1 MDKIEKELAKLS
13 AKERVWVKEI
23 LEKILRKDVRGV
35 EVKKLKARKD
45 IFRIRKGSIRIIYRD
60 NNGAISILA
69 IERRND
75 NTYAKFG

>member
-1 MDKIEKELAKLS
+1 MDKIEKELLKLS
-13 AKERVWVKEI
+13 AKERARVREI
-23 LEKILRKDVRGV
+23 LEKIARKDMRGV

-45 IFRIRKGSIRIIYRD
+45 IFRVRKGDIRIIYRD
-60 NNGAISILA
+60 NNGSISILA